1 MKIEIIFEES
11 KCRVLKM
18 IDEHCWE
25 IIRDLLDD
33 INKSS
38 SNKNTKSISDIE
50 DTLEMIR
57 GVQKF
62 KQRITDE
69 IKNKITLSEILDLCK
84 DDLIKESEEDILT
97 AFFGY
102 EIKIEK

>member
-1 MKIEIIFEES
+1 
-11 KCRVLKM
+11 M

-25 IIRDLLDD
+25 IIRDLLDE

-38 SNKNTKSISDIE
+38 SNKDTKSISDIE

-62 KQRITDE
+62 KQKVTDE
-69 IKNKITLSEILDLCK
+69 IKNKITLSEILELCN

-97 AFFGY
+97 AFFGN
-102 EIKIEK
+102 EIIIKK